1 MDWLFGEV
9 GELGLWWVE
18 RYTFIQKDGGEKRKT
33 ESHYRGLPVWEA
45 DLRVNL
51 FSCLTSWS
59 PSKTNR
65 VTKQSNQTVML
76 DKYTCPLNGY
86 TPPELSFSFMV
97 TSKVRKITFFVS
109 LVNIIPIP
117 SGDGNVLFQQ
127 VQIKWYMSKCC
138 LLRCYFYVII
148 TASGIATRGSA
159 NGNCTEAQHRTTF
172 SQSPF
177 WVKGI
182 RCWKFYQ

>member
-33 ESHYRGLPVWEA
+33 ESRNRGLPVWEA

-65 VTKQSNQTVML
+65 ATKQSNQTVML

-117 SGDGNVLFQQ
+117 PGDGNVLFQQ
-127 VQIKWYMSKCC
+127 VRIKWYMSVYWDAISM
-138 LLRCYFYVII
+138 LLSLHQESLQEVQQMV
-148 TASGIATRGSA
+148 TARRHSTEPLSA
-159 NGNCTEAQHRTTF
+159 NHLSE
-172 SQSPF
+172 
-177 WVKGI
+177 
-182 RCWKFYQ
+182 